1 VKLTHKVSET
11 LMSGV
16 EADAGFD
23 MLKKMSATE
32 RKRRKAYKMQ
42 KSRKYQKEIR
52 LKSGS
57 AADKAT
63 LVSKDD
69 YSSIEERRQRRADQ
83 I

>member
-1 VKLTHKVSET
+1 MKLTHKVSEA
-11 LMSGV
+11 LKSGV
-16 EADAGFD
+16 EADVGFD

-42 KSRKYQKEIR
+42 KSRKYKR
-52 LKSGS
+52 GVGVKSGS

-63 LVSKDD
+63 LLLERMN
-69 YSSIEERRQRRADQ
+69 IEERRKRRADQ